1 MMKSG
6 RTDRHK
12 TFSVIKKMRN
22 DKGYTLI
29 EMLIAIA
36 ILSVGLL
43 AVATMQISSI
53 RVNDTARRMTR
64 RATIAQDRLEYIMSL
79 KYTHAVLTSGSHTD
93 GEVTD
98 GRLESAPSG
107 YSISWNVSTGGA
119 LPPLTKLIRVNVTER
134 GKTTTMSN
142 IKPRL

>member
-6 RTDRHK
+6 RTDSYK
-12 TFSVIKKMRN
+12 MFSVIKKLRN

-29 EMLIAIA
+29 EVLIAIA
-36 ILSVGLL
+36 ILSIGLL
-43 AVATMQISSI
+43 AIATMQISSI

-64 RATIAQDRLEYIMSL
+64 RATIAQDRLEYLMSV
-79 KYTHAVLTSGSHTD
+79 KYTHAVLTSGSHTY
-93 GEVTD
+93 G
-98 GRLESAPSG
+98 SPPSG
-107 YSISWNVSTGGA
+107 YTISWNVSMGGA

-134 GKTTTMSN
+134 GKTTSMSY

>member
-6 RTDRHK
+6 RTDRNK
-12 TFSVIKKMRN
+12 TFSVIKKIRN
-22 DKGYTLI
+22 DEGYTLI

-64 RATIAQDRLEYIMSL
+64 RATMAQDRLEYIMSL
-79 KYTHAVLTSGSHTD
+79 KYTHAVLTSGAHTD
-93 GEVTD
+93 G
-98 GRLESAPSG
+98 SAPSG
-107 YSISWNVSTGGA
+107 YTISWNVSTGGT

>member
-1 MMKSG
+1 MKSG
-6 RTDRHK
+6 KTDRNE

-22 DKGYTLI
+22 DEGYTLI
-29 EMLIAIA
+29 EVLVAIA
-36 ILSVGLL
+36 ILSIGLL
-43 AVATMQISSI
+43 AIATMQISSI

-93 GEVTD
+93 G
-98 GRLESAPSG
+98 SAPSG
-107 YSISWNVSTGGA
+107 YSISWTVSTGGT

>member
-1 MMKSG
+1 MKSG
-6 RTDRHK
+6 KTDRHK

-53 RVNDTARRMTR
+53 RVNDTARKMTR
-64 RATIAQDRLEYIMSL
+64 RATVAQDRLEYLMSL
-79 KYTHAVLTSGSHTD
+79 GYTNAVLTSGTHTD
-93 GEVTD
+93 G
-98 GRLESAPSG
+98 SAPSG
-107 YSISWNVSTGGA
+107 YSISWTVSTGGT
-119 LPPLTKLIRVNVTER
+119 LPPLTRLIRVNVSHG
-134 GKTTTMSN
+134 GKTTSMSN
-142 IKPRL
+142 IKARL

>member
-6 RTDRHK
+6 RTDRNK
-12 TFSVIKKMRN
+12 TFSVIKKIRN
-22 DKGYTLI
+22 DEGYTLI

-53 RVNDTARRMTR
+53 RVNDTARKMTR
-64 RATIAQDRLEYIMSL
+64 RATMAQDRLEYLMSL
-79 KYTHAVLTSGSHTD
+79 KYTHAVLDPGAHTV
-93 GEVTD
+93 G
-98 GRLESAPSG
+98 APSG
-107 YSISWNVSTGGA
+107 YTISWTVSTGGT
-119 LPPLTKLIRVNVTER
+119 LPPSTKLIRMNVSQG

>member
-6 RTDRHK
+6 RTDRHE
-12 TFSVIKKMRN
+12 TFSVIKKIRN

-79 KYTHAVLTSGSHTD
+79 KYTHAVLTSGAHTD
-93 GEVTD
+93 G
-98 GRLESAPSG
+98 SAPSG
-107 YSISWNVSTGGA
+107 YTISWNVSTGGT

>member
-1 MMKSG
+1 MMKSD
-6 RTDRHK
+6 RTDRNK

-22 DKGYTLI
+22 DEGYTLI
-29 EMLIAIA
+29 EVLIAIA
-36 ILSVGLL
+36 ILSIGLL
-43 AVATMQISSI
+43 AIATMQVSSI

-64 RATIAQDRLEYIMSL
+64 RATIAQDRLEYLMSV

-93 GEVTD
+93 G
-98 GRLESAPSG
+98 SAPSG
-107 YSISWNVSTGGA
+107 YSISWNVSMGGA

>member
-6 RTDRHK
+6 RTDRHE
-12 TFSVIKKMRN
+12 TFSVIKKIRN

-64 RATIAQDRLEYIMSL
+64 RATMAQDRLEYLMSL
-79 KYTHAVLTSGSHTD
+79 NFTNAVLMTTGSPHTD
-93 GEVTD
+93 D
-98 GRLESAPSG
+98 NAPSG
-107 YSISWNVSTGGA
+107 YSISWTVSTGGT

-134 GKTTTMSN
+134 GKTTTMSY

>member
-6 RTDRHK
+6 RTDRNE
-12 TFSVIKKMRN
+12 TFSVIKKIRN
-22 DKGYTLI
+22 DEGYTLI

-79 KYTHAVLTSGSHTD
+79 KYTHADLTSGAHPDPSP
-93 GEVTD
+93 
-98 GRLESAPSG
+98 PSG
-107 YSISWNVSTGGA
+107 YTISWNVSMGGA

>member
-6 RTDRHK
+6 RTDRNE
-12 TFSVIKKMRN
+12 TFSVTKKIRN
-22 DKGYTLI
+22 DEGYTLI
-29 EMLIAIA
+29 EILIAIA
-36 ILSVGLL
+36 ILSIGLL

-79 KYTHAVLTSGSHTD
+79 KYTHAVLTSGAHTD
-93 GEVTD
+93 G
-98 GRLESAPSG
+98 SAPSG
-107 YSISWNVSTGGA
+107 YSISWTVSTGGA

-134 GKTTTMSN
+134 GKTTSMSN

>member
-6 RTDRHK
+6 RTDRHE
-12 TFSVIKKMRN
+12 TFSVIKKIRN

-53 RVNDTARRMTR
+53 RVNDTARKMTR
-64 RATIAQDRLEYIMSL
+64 RATVAQDRLEYLMSL
-79 KYTHAVLTSGSHTD
+79 GYTNAVLTSGTHTD
-93 GEVTD
+93 G
-98 GRLESAPSG
+98 SAPSG
-107 YSISWNVSTGGA
+107 YSISWTVSTGGT
-119 LPPLTKLIRVNVTER
+119 LPPLTRLIRVNVSHG
-134 GKTTTMSN
+134 GKTTSMSN
-142 IKPRL
+142 IKARL

>member
-6 RTDRHK
+6 KTDRHK

-53 RVNDTARRMTR
+53 RVNDTARKMTR
-64 RATIAQDRLEYIMSL
+64 RATVAQDRLEYLMSL
-79 KYTHAVLTSGSHTD
+79 GYTNAVLTSGTHTD
-93 GEVTD
+93 G
-98 GRLESAPSG
+98 SAPSG
-107 YSISWNVSTGGA
+107 YSISWTVSTGGT
-119 LPPLTKLIRVNVTER
+119 LPPLTRLIRVNVSHG
-134 GKTTTMSN
+134 GKTTSMSN
-142 IKPRL
+142 IKARL

>member
-1 MMKSG
+1 MKSG
-6 RTDRHK
+6 KTDRHK

-53 RVNDTARRMTR
+53 RVNDTARKMTR
-64 RATIAQDRLEYIMSL
+64 RATVAQDRLEYLMSL
-79 KYTHAVLTSGSHTD
+79 GYTNAVLTSGTHTD
-93 GEVTD
+93 G
-98 GRLESAPSG
+98 SAPSG
-107 YSISWNVSTGGA
+107 YSISWTVSTGGT
-119 LPPLTKLIRVNVTER
+119 LPPLTKLIRMNVSQG
-134 GKTTTMSN
+134 GKTTSMSY

>member
-6 RTDRHK
+6 RTDRNK

-22 DKGYTLI
+22 DEGYTLI
-29 EMLIAIA
+29 EVLVAIA
-36 ILSVGLL
+36 ILSIGLL
-43 AVATMQISSI
+43 AIATMQISSI

-79 KYTHAVLTSGSHTD
+79 KYTHAVLTSGAHTD
-93 GEVTD
+93 G
-98 GRLESAPSG
+98 SAPSG
-107 YSISWNVSTGGA
+107 YSISWTVSTGGA

-134 GKTTTMSN
+134 GKTTSMSN